1 MKNWLTSCIHNLRRP
16 VPFCLFLTVLMLL
29 AACANITLGAAKVSL
44 PEILKILLT
53 GQGDSGNNA
62 GIILYLRL
70 PRCCAAL
77 LAGAT
82 MSMSGAIIQ
91 SVLANPL
98 AAPNIIG
105 VNAGAG
111 LMVALSCALIPSAV
125 WLTPLAA
132 FLGAFMGVMLVL
144 GISERTGASRISL
157 ILAGVAISNIF
168 SAGID
173 AIVTL
178 VPEALTGYS
187 DFRIGG
193 LSGVTMRQLGPAC
206 AVILP
211 GILLALSLAGQLD
224 VLTLGSETAQ
234 SLGLSVRKMRT
245 ILLMIAAALAGA
257 AVSFSGLLGFVG
269 LIVPHIMR
277 RLVGQNS
284 LPLLISSALGG
295 AVLLSVC
302 DLLARTLFAPYVLP
316 VGIVMSFVGGPFFIW
331 LLFRQRGG
339 RTHD

>member
-1 MKNWLTSCIHNLRRP
+1 MKNWLTSCIRNLRRP
-16 VPFCLFLTVLMLL
+16 VPFCLLLTVLL
-29 AACANITLGAAKVSL
+29 ALSVCANITLGAAQVSL
-44 PEILKILLT
+44 PEILRILI
-53 GQGDSGNNA
+53 GRQAGSGNNA

-70 PRCCAAL
+70 PRCCAGA
-77 LAGAT
+77 LAGAALA
-82 MSMSGAIIQ
+82 MSGAIIQ

-111 LMVALSCALIPSAV
+111 LAVALSCALVPSAV
-125 WLTPLAA
+125 WMTPLAA
-132 FLGAFMGVMLVL
+132 FLGAFAGVMLVL

-173 AIVTL
+173 AIITL
-178 VPEALTGYS
+178 APDALTGCS

-206 AVILP
+206 AIILP
-211 GILLALSLAGQLD
+211 AMLLALSLSGQLD
-224 VLTLGSETAQ
+224 VLALGSETAQ
-234 SLGLSVRKMRT
+234 SRGLPVRRVRRL
-245 ILLMIAAALAGA
+245 LLMLAAALAGA
-257 AVSFSGLLGFVG
+257 AVSFCGLRGFVG

-277 RLVGQNS
+277 RLIGENS
-284 LPLLISSALGG
+284 LLLLLSSALGG

-302 DLLARTLFAPYVLP
+302 DLLARTLFSPYVLP